1 MSDSEAKKGSLKK
14 KEEPT
19 PEVPPEIPEILPV
32 LPIIDDVTYPYSIVP
47 LLVSEEKGIRA
58 VDRALAAD
66 RMILMVAQRDQAGDY
81 PTSKDMY
88 EIGTVGTVI
97 RMLKLPDQK
106 VRVLVQGIS
115 RALVRDWDDDL
126 PYIQARIQVLEE
138 QTKEISGMQLE
149 ALMRNV
155 SSALDTVV
163 ALGKN
168 ISQEVMIIA
177 ANLDDPGRL
186 YDLIASNL
194 SLKLEEAQEILS
206 ILDPSKRLQRV
217 HELLTREIELL
228 TVQKQISTMA
238 KDEIDKGQREFFL
251 RQQLKAIQSQLGEG
265 NQLAED
271 IRQYRIK
278 ANEANMPREA
288 REEFDRQ
295 VRRLERMVPDLAE
308 AATVRTYLDWMIAL
322 PWNIQT
328 KDNLNLKKA
337 RRILDE
343 DHYGLKKVKERII
356 EHLAVR
362 KLKQDSKGPILCFVG
377 PPGTGKTSLGRSIAR
392 ALGKSFVR
400 LSLGGVHDEAE
411 IRGHRRTYVGSMPG
425 RIIQGIH
432 QAKSNNPVF
441 MMDEVDKLGATF
453 RGDPSSAL
461 LEVLDPEQNNTFRD
475 NYLGVS
481 FDLSKVLFITTANM
495 IDTIHPAFRDRMEVI
510 YLSGY
515 TEDEKTAIA
524 RRHILPKQLDAH
536 GLSDKDLS
544 IPEPVIRSIIRGYTR
559 EAGLRNLERRIA
571 AICRKVA
578 MRIASGRRKSVVMTE
593 SKLRNFLGLA
603 ENLPEERLI
612 NDQIGIATGL
622 AWTPA
627 GGEVL
632 FIETQSMNGKGN
644 LILTGQ
650 MGEVMKESAHAA
662 LSYSRAHAK
671 EYEIDEDYFSKH
683 DFHIHIPEGSIP
695 KDGPSAGIA
704 IVSALISACTGFPVR
719 RNMAMTGEIT
729 LRGAVLPVGGI
740 KEKILA
746 AHRNGVFTVLIPG
759 RNKKDLQEISGQL
772 PGEMKII
779 SVQKVKDVL
788 RRALIRSKERQ

>member
-1 MSDSEAKKGSLKK
+1 MSNSEVKNTGIPQKNALKQ
-14 KEEPT
+14 EE
-19 PEVPPEIPEILPV
+19 PPEIPEVLPV

-47 LLVSEEKGIRA
+47 LLVSEEKGIQA
-58 VDRALAAD
+58 VDHALTRD
-66 RMILMVAQRDQAGDY
+66 RMVLMVAQRDQGGDS

-115 RALVRDWDDDL
+115 RALVRDWNDSL
-126 PYIQARIQVLEE
+126 PYIEAHIQVLKER
-138 QTKEISGMQLE
+138 TKEISGMQLE

-155 SSALDTVV
+155 GSALDTVV

-168 ISQEVMIIA
+168 ISQEVLIIA

-186 YDLIASNL
+186 SDLVASNL

-206 ILDPSKRLQRV
+206 ILDTSKRLQRV
-217 HELLTREIELL
+217 HEFLTREIELL
-228 TVQKQISTMA
+228 TVQKQIDTKA
-238 KDEIDKGQREFFL
+238 KDEIDKGQREYFL

-265 NQLAED
+265 NQLAEE
-271 IRQYRIK
+271 IRQYIIK

-295 VRRLERMVPDLAE
+295 VRRLEHMVPDLAE

-322 PWNIQT
+322 PWKVQT
-328 KDNLNLKKA
+328 EDNLNLKEA
-337 RRILDE
+337 RRILDQ
-343 DHYGLKKVKERII
+343 DHYGLKKVKERIL

-362 KLKQDSKGPILCFVG
+362 KLKQDSKSPILCFVG
-377 PPGTGKTSLGRSIAR
+377 PPGTGKTSLGKSIAR
-392 ALGKSFVR
+392 ALGKSFVH

-411 IRGHRRTYVGSMPG
+411 IRGHRRTYVGAMPG

-432 QAKSNNPVF
+432 QAKFNNPVF

-495 IDTIHPAFRDRMEVI
+495 MDTIQPAFRDRMEVI
-510 YLSGY
+510 YLTGY
-515 TEDEKTAIA
+515 TEEEKAVIA
-524 RRHILPKQLDAH
+524 QRHILPKQVDAH
-536 GLSDKDLS
+536 GLTRKDLS
-544 IPEPVIRSIIRGYTR
+544 IPEPIVRSIIRGYTR
-559 EAGLRNLERRIA
+559 EAGLRNLERQIA
-571 AICRKVA
+571 AICRKVT
-578 MRIASGRRKSVVMTE
+578 MRIAQGRRKPVVMTAA
-593 SKLRNFLGLA
+593 KLRNFLGTPA
-603 ENLPEERLI
+603 NIPEERLL
-612 NDQIGIATGL
+612 NDQVGIVTGL

-627 GGEVL
+627 GGEIL
-632 FIETQSMNGKGN
+632 FIEAQAMNGKGN

-650 MGEVMKESAHAA
+650 MGDVMKESAYAA
-662 LSYSRAHAK
+662 LSYARAHAK
-671 EYEIDEDYFSKH
+671 QYGIPEDYFSIH

-704 IVSALISACTGFPVR
+704 LVSALISACTGFPVH
-719 RNMAMTGEIT
+719 RNIAMTGEIT

-746 AHRNGVFTVLIPG
+746 AHRNGVLTVMLPG
-759 RNKKDLQEISGQL
+759 RNKKDLQEISRQL

-779 SVQKVKDVL
+779 FVHKIMDAL
-788 RRALIRSKERQ
+788 RRALIRD